1 MIYRSFGPIRMGFH
15 ICQGVPEINF
25 PRGFLP
31 GEEEENPPDITLEF
45 RVGEMKR
52 EIPTGAAKLTRG
64 RMAAYGTEEQ
74 LTWVHLD
81 IGPFIHILPVQGKV
95 EVSLPQW
102 AWHKVTDML
111 DQVLLPCLLPP
122 FAARGLRAIHASS
135 VEVNGAGVLITGESG
150 SGKTTSA
157 LKVVENGG
165 RLIADDMTFFSRHD
179 GDTFVIHGMGEAP
192 RARKEVWEQFKQ
204 WSPVPRKRSSKLILK
219 SDDLPWSKEAPLKRM
234 IILVERDSGE
244 NYKVKLLTTL
254 LSLTYLGHFGPTAVK
269 SLMTMTNTVDVFFVN
284 RPDLAASLALGHR
297 VNGMNEE

>member
-1 MIYRSFGPIRMGFH
+1 MGSPGYRSFYSYTAGTGQGGSILAAVGMAQSNRYAGP
-15 ICQGVPEINF
+15 GV
-25 PRGFLP
+25 
-31 GEEEENPPDITLEF
+31 
-45 RVGEMKR
+45 
-52 EIPTGAAKLTRG
+52 A
-64 RMAAYGTEEQ
+64 
-74 LTWVHLD
+74 
-81 IGPFIHILPVQGKV
+81 
-95 EVSLPQW
+95 S
-102 AWHKVTDML
+102 
-111 DQVLLPCLLPP
+111 CLLPP

-254 LSLTYLGHFGPTAVK
+254 LSLTYL
-269 SLMTMTNTVDVFFVN
+269 DI
-284 RPDLAASLALGHR
+284 LGLQR
-297 VNGMNEE
+297 